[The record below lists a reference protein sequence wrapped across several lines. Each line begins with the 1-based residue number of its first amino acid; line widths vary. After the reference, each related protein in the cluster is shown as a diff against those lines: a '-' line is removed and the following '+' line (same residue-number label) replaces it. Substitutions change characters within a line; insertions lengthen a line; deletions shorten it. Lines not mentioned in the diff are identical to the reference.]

1 MHVPTGSKWGFQF
14 LSILANTCS
23 RLCVYCSCPGKR
35 DVGSRSVLRFVCL
48 FVCYPLWRNVC
59 SDPLPIFYLAICLFM
74 VELKSSLCILDTS
87 CPYRSTV
94 CKYLLSFFGLAFHS
108 LSLHSL
114 VNYIHSLCHDFQ
126 DARVSAPLLSGDNLI
141 PCQAGLLSLGC
152 HSRPTP
158 GLFPFHNVPC
168 SSSGFPNCTQSAKTT
183 CGCFRSHRFLRAP
196 YSDHTRFP

>member
-1 MHVPTGSKWGFQF
+1 MFCF
-14 LSILANTCS
+14 AF
-23 RLCVYCSCPGKR
+23 CV
-35 DVGSRSVLRFVCL
+35 

-87 CPYRSTV
+87 CPYRSAI
-94 CKYLLSFFGLAFHS
+94 CKYFLSFFGLAFHS
-108 LSLHSL
+108 LSLRCL

-168 SSSGFPNCTQSAKTT
+168 SLLFRIVPSLPRLPVVASLHTDSSVHFTQIIQGFLDHIIYDISLYADFLCSLTT
-183 CGCFRSHRFLRAP
+183 
-196 YSDHTRFP
+196 